1 MSPNLTCVQADGVEH
16 AQESSDHR
24 SIDRLSAPV
33 PLHRSQQAHDQLALY
48 LCIQGWAHISFS
60 KRSSPMD
67 GCVDGCMDGCMD
79 MQIGDCVT

>member
-48 LCIQGWAHISFS
+48 LDVMMIQDMMIWN
-60 KRSSPMD
+60 
-67 GCVDGCMDGCMD
+67 VD
-79 MQIGDCVT
+79 T